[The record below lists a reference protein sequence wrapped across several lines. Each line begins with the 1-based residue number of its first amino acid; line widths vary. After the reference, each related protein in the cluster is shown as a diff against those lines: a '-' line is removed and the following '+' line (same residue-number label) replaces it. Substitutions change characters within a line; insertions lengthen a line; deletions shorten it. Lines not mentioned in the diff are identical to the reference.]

1 MGAIKEC
8 IFHWGDVQREF
19 REERFVEGTILQRNE
34 KFSRITGRRRS
45 ITGGY
50 ASMIN
55 HLPVANSFTKFARQ
69 PRRDGDAGAERVE
82 SGVPG
87 PGL

>member
-1 MGAIKEC
+1 MAIKEC
-8 IFHWGDVQREF
+8 IFHCGNVQREF
-19 REERFVEGTILQRNE
+19 REEPFVEGTILQRNE

-55 HLPVANSFTKFARQ
+55 HLPVANSFTKFARGSLAATGT
-69 PRRDGDAGAERVE
+69 RERKGL
-82 SGVPG
+82 SSVPG

>member
-1 MGAIKEC
+1 MYGGSA
-8 IFHWGDVQREF
+8 
-19 REERFVEGTILQRNE
+19 EEPFVEETILQRNE

-55 HLPVANSFTKFARQ
+55 HLHVANSSTKFARQ
-69 PRRDGDAGAERVE
+69 PRRDGDAER
-82 SGVPG
+82 SGGEVGGLSVPE
-87 PGL
+87 PKTLIPLV